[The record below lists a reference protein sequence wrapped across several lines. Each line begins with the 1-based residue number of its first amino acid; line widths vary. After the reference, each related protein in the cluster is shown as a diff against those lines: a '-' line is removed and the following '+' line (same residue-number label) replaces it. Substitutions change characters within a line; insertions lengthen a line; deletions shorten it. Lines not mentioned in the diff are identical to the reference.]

1 MPALH
6 LVSVRFFI
14 QKAIII
20 DLELIMVQA
29 CGYVVHLEF
38 ELTIPSMIFERETAP

>member
-6 LVSVRFFI
+6 LVSVRLFI
-14 QKAIII
+14 QKVIIIII

-29 CGYVVHLEF
+29 CGYVVHLE
-38 ELTIPSMIFERETAP
+38 LTIPSMIFERETAP